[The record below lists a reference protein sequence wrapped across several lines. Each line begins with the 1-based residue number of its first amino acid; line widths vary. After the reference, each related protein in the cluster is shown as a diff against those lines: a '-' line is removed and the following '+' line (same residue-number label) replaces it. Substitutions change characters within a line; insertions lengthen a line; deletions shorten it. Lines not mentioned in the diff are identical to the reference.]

1 MQPTGDK
8 RHRQLQRAL
17 AVTWRDIRTTRKR
30 LRRNPKSRAAVHD
43 FRVAVRRMLAAV
55 DLLGLHDTRII
66 DRTLGKM
73 MRAFRAAGKLRDAQ
87 ISAAAL
93 AALEKG
99 HPIARR
105 ISRSLDQDTG
115 PRARRLRRKLD
126 AFGGRD
132 LEEAARKT
140 ERVLAN
146 LRHRTSPPDMPALQ
160 VFATAQRDLDRHGL
174 EILEDNDPV
183 ALHLFRVSLKRVRY
197 MSEWLEPWLATAADK
212 TLRRKLRAQQT
223 TLGEIADVRAV
234 VRAVEDWSDGKPAR
248 LAACQSLHNE
258 LLQLT
263 QERAAAFLL
272 KYRRDA
278 LRRKARS

>member
-30 LRRNPKSRAAVHD
+30 LRRNPESRAAVHD
-43 FRVAVRRMLAAV
+43 FRVAVRRMLAAA
-55 DLLGLHDTRII
+55 DLLGLHDIGVI
-66 DRTLGKM
+66 DRTLGKL

-93 AALEKG
+93 ETR

-146 LRHRTSPPDMPALQ
+146 LRHRASTPDMPALQ
-160 VFATAQRDLDRHGL
+160 VFARAQRDLDRHGL
-174 EILEDNDPV
+174 EILDDNDPV

-197 MSEWLEPWLATAADK
+197 MSEWLKPWLSSAGDK
-212 TLRRKLRAQQT
+212 ALRRKLRAQQT
-223 TLGEIADVRAV
+223 ELGEIADVRAV

-248 LAACQSLHNE
+248 QAACQALHDE
-258 LLQLT
+258 LQQRT
-263 QERAAAFLL
+263 QERAAVFLL